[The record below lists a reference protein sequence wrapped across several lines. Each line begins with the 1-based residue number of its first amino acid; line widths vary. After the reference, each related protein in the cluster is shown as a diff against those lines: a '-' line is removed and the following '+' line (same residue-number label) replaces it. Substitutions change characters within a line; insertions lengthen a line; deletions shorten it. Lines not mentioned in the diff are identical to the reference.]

1 MMASDCSS
9 RSKEV
14 CQICRQETSYGC
26 LQCAKPVCNRSKS
39 CSVAASEEEPGWKPR
54 HAVSI
59 CIPCTNSKLK
69 PCVDERSA
77 IPKGSNTTKAK
88 AKQTPN
94 ESNTTKAKAKQT
106 CPATSQKKR
115 KCLDISEKVKVLEF
129 AKKNP
134 NLGSRKLAD
143 HFGIGKTQ
151 IQAILKNKEAIMDAY
166 ASNETPNHA
175 KRKRSSKYSDVN
187 QAVWDWYIMCRN
199 SNIPVSGSM
208 LQEEATL
215 IAEKL
220 QTADFVASNG
230 WLEKFKQTYSIC
242 SNGRWGSG

>member
-14 CQICRQETSYGC
+14 CQICRQETSYRC
-26 LQCAKPVCNRSKS
+26 LQCAKPVCNRSKR

-94 ESNTTKAKAKQT
+94 GSNTTKAKAKQTSNGSNTTKAKAKQT

-166 ASNETPNHA
+166 ASNETPN
-175 KRKRSSKYSDVN
+175 
-187 QAVWDWYIMCRN
+187 
-199 SNIPVSGSM
+199 
-208 LQEEATL
+208 TL
-215 IAEKL
+215 IQVLRCESGCVGLVYNVQKL
-220 QTADFVASNG
+220 
-230 WLEKFKQTYSIC
+230 
-242 SNGRWGSG
+242 